1 MRTLIM
7 TTKSKKTLKLHHP
20 LIQLLIKVRS
30 NNPPAAKLPRMQSI
44 IDKTRQESDPYH
56 NWIREL
62 LQCT

>member
-7 TTKSKKTLKLHHP
+7 TSKPKKTLKLHHP

-44 IDKTRQESDPYH
+44 IVGQESDPYH